1 MNKLAK
7 KTLSLLISGA
17 MAFSGMTGLAL
28 AAENDFA
35 VSAVGSADGSITSI
49 TTVNA
54 AAGESAG
61 VGIVA
66 VYTEGMLKGLAV
78 TDSSAVVTAGT
89 YDLKAPLAYNVV
101 SDTYQAFVW
110 NSLNEQKPLTE
121 VYSSSVPEPTVEPTT
136 PPTEG
141 PTTEP
146 TVPPTTEPT
155 TPPTTLPTTE
165 PTTTPTTPPV
175 VVPTVNPT
183 PTPAPVMY
191 TVTVAEGMTNGSV
204 AADKATAA
212 AGEEVTLTV
221 TPAEGYM
228 LDTLTVTDAE
238 DGAVVVTDNKFTMP
252 AKNVTVNATFKVDPN
267 VTVEVKS
274 TYVDASSPDENY
286 SASDVRYANAAKVS
300 EGILANNGGGQIAIL
315 DFDASEYVGKIRS
328 ATVSFTATCQDA
340 GKNSQVRIAKFAAP
354 VDTATATWNTVT
366 ALEGVTIVNEDVGYA
381 DDKGTPLTCD
391 ITNELRAAAEGKMS
405 LAVYTYTAR
414 KQALTDIKV
423 NLVVEP
429 DVIPQTTVTVN
440 KVVQGTEPAEIIE
453 TNTYD
458 VYVGDAYTATYD
470 EIFETIAEG
479 VKTAYYK
486 FAGVAGIDD
495 TIASLS
501 ETADQ
506 NVITLPYAKTAYQTV
521 TFTASLTDAPKA
533 GVPVKVNGTPTVTGT
548 AIEERILTTDEN
560 GTVAINL
567 LPGSYSYAIDP
578 TAEYLAVD
586 ATPFVVENAA
596 LPISIT
602 LTANQKAPATLKVV
616 YTTDGTADGKVSEKV
631 VYDEDASKFDGDE
644 VAADVFDAYTAVVKV
659 ANEDGSGTYKVYNY
673 ASGKPA
679 DTTTL
684 SAGEN
689 VVYLTVTATGDY
701 FYYEDFNGDATGYT
715 LGGNGKYG
723 VSDGKFMSVV
733 QNSGSGGRSFMM
745 NFEGITDITVPYT
758 VEMDLSLRSAQS
770 SNNGD
775 SQFSLLTAA
784 GANNPNFETTNY
796 LFTLGA
802 HMNSN
807 IWTLGAKASADI
819 DSLETKL
826 TLTPCVVNR
835 PYTDLNGVTP
845 SNTHVKVSV
854 DPSSENATLIIT
866 EGENE
871 IYNNSVVIA
880 GDGRTVK
887 GMKFSMGR
895 QNGGMA
901 VDNIK
906 VYPSV
911 TN

>member
-252 AKNVTVNATFKVDPN
+252 AKNVTVTATFKADPN

-286 SASDVRYANAAKVS
+286 SASDVRYANSAKLGNGKLS
-300 EGILANNGGGQIAIL
+300 NNGGGQIAIL

-340 GKNSQVRIAKFAAP
+340 GKNSRLMMAKFADA
-354 VDTATATWNTVT
+354 VDTTTATWNTVT
-366 ALEGVTIVNEDVGYA
+366 ALEGIVSVNDDIGYGQDA
-381 DDKGTPLTCD
+381 GTPLACD
-391 ITNELRAAAEGKMS
+391 ITKILRADEDGKVS

-423 NLVVEP
+423 NLVVEQET
-429 DVIPQTTVTVN
+429 IPQTTVTVN

-458 VYVGDAYTATYD
+458 VYAGDAYTATYD
-470 EIFETIAEG
+470 ETFETPADG

-486 FAGVAGIDD
+486 FAGVAGTDD

-501 ETADQ
+501 ETAEE
-506 NVITLPYAKTAYQTV
+506 NVITLPYTKTAYQVV
-521 TFTASLTDAPKA
+521 TFTTSLTDSPKA
-533 GVPVKVNGTPTVTGT
+533 GVPIKVNGTPTVTGV
-548 AIEERILTTDEN
+548 AIEELSLTTGED
-560 GTVAINL
+560 GTIATNL
-567 LPGSYSYAIDP
+567 LPGNYSYTIDA
-578 TAEYLAVD
+578 TTEYLAVE
-586 ATPFVVENAA
+586 AAPFVVENAA
-596 LPISIT
+596 LPVDVT
-602 LTANQKAPATLKVV
+602 LVANQKEQATLKVI
-616 YTTDGTADGKVSEKV
+616 YTTDGTIGTKVAEKEV
-631 VYDEDASKFDGDE
+631 EFDEVKFVGDE
-644 VAADVFDAYTAVVKV
+644 ATIPSKYVGILKVNDDVTTNMYT
-659 ANEDGSGTYKVYNY
+659 VYNFV
-673 ASGKPA
+673 SGPEDNKV
-679 DTTTL
+679 TL
-684 SAGEN
+684 SETEN
-689 VVYLTVTATGDY
+689 TAIVTYSKDKKYYT
-701 FYYEDFNGDATGYT
+701 YEDFEYGTLDGFVSPDMKYLTEGAAGQGMIYKLRTGATWQATNWTTSEAQPITATKTEMTFDMHYGYFGGGDSKNSKFVLTTSGEEEILSVNYNATKCAITSIQIGGVEKLTGDLSGYQDGNDYNASTKKAKIDIVVDYEANMATINLKRDATENTFTGDISS
-715 LGGNGKYG
+715 LGTKDIAKWVHTNG
-723 VSDGKFMSVV
+723 
-733 QNSGSGGRSFMM
+733 
-745 NFEGITDITVPYT
+745 I
-758 VEMDLSLRSAQS
+758 
-770 SNNGD
+770 NND
-775 SQFSLLTAA
+775 SRCST
-784 GANNPNFETTNY
+784 
-796 LFTLGA
+796 
-802 HMNSN
+802 
-807 IWTLGAKASADI
+807 
-819 DSLETKL
+819 
-826 TLTPCVVNR
+826 
-835 PYTDLNGVTP
+835 
-845 SNTHVKVSV
+845 
-854 DPSSENATLIIT
+854 
-866 EGENE
+866 
-871 IYNNSVVIA
+871 
-880 GDGRTVK
+880 
-887 GMKFSMGR
+887 
-895 QNGGMA
+895 
-901 VDNIK
+901 VDNFK
-906 VYPSV
+906 VFVPETAPV
-911 TN
+911 E